1 MFKLTD
7 AYKELTVDFILSKVS
22 EYELWRYY
30 CTNFEKID
38 KPFCSDLYDDKNPG
52 CRIFY
57 ANTNRLLYKD
67 FGNEGV
73 TYNVF
78 EYIQVKYMCNFKQC
92 LEIIAKDFGLRESAV
107 ILNKESKKII
117 LDEIPKVKQK
127 SRIEIVPRPF
137 KIIDYNYWNQYY
149 IPLKMLREY
158 DVFACKHVYLYKN
171 DDLIIFNE
179 NSNNPMY
186 AYRFT
191 NNGSYSYK
199 IYKPYEANKDYKW
212 LFSGG
217 SQEDIEGYDQLNLH
231 GDKLILTKSLK
242 DVMVYRLCGYNAIS
256 LQGETNKLSSELVNK
271 LFKRF
276 NEIIVNYDNDAEG
289 IKGSTRLNQQYGFKY
304 FYVDEFKDISDYCK
318 HYGLEKTKELI
329 KNKLNE

>member
-7 AYKELTVDFILSKVS
+7 AYKDITVDFILSKVS

-30 CTNFEKID
+30 CLNFEKID
-38 KPFCSDLYDDKNPG
+38 KPFCSELYDDKNPA

-57 ANTNRLLYKD
+57 SNNNHLLYKD
-67 FGNEGV
+67 FGDGGV

-78 EYIQVKYMCNFKQC
+78 EYIQAKYICDFKQC
-92 LEIIAKDFGLRESAV
+92 LEIIAKDFNLRESTV
-107 ILNKESKKII
+107 ILNKETKKII
-117 LDEIPKVKQK
+117 HDVPKVKEK

-137 KIIDYNYWNQYY
+137 KLIDYTYWQQYS
-149 IPLKMLREY
+149 IPLSMLNDY

-171 DDLIIFNE
+171 DNLTVFNE
-179 NSNNPMY
+179 NYNNPMY

-199 IYKPYEANKDYKW
+199 IYKPYEQKNYKW

-217 SQEDIEGYDQLNLH
+217 SQEDIEGYDQLDLH
-231 GDKLILTKSLK
+231 GNILILTKSLK
-242 DVMVYRLCGYNAIS
+242 DIMVYRLCGYNAIS

-271 LFKRF
+271 LLKRF
-276 NEIIVNYDNDAEG
+276 DKILINYDNDEEG
-289 IKGSTRLNQQYGFKY
+289 VRGSNRIYNQYGFK
-304 FYVDEFKDISDYCK
+304 FFFIDDTKDISDYCK
-318 HYGLEKTKELI
+318 KYGLFKTKIMINNKI
-329 KNKLNE
+329 KANG